1 MDNYERLPKNRF
13 ALKLT
18 LSIIAI
24 VIGVPYMFGLLAI
37 GIPIMTLAVLACVY
51 TCLQN
56 RDFQDGYWEGF
67 QKNCKMATIFLWIS
81 YIVEILIS
89 IICAVVVIWVL
100 WSKTNFFEGVRA
112 VIEGYRYEEP
122 ADDDDIND
130 LEGGYVDM
138 VDGFETFSMDGADI
152 TLPITLKDFMDAG
165 FYLKEDD
172 LQETIE
178 EHNSYSYPYYRTEDE
193 AYLGTIFIY
202 NTTSRDSK
210 VEDGIVG
217 GLTIN
222 KCENMDFEIVGGL
235 TFGSSPDEAFKVLG
249 TDVTE
254 KYKDGTYSYYTWQF
268 THGYA
273 TSIELDYD
281 ENKLDEVWIMNYATL
296 SDY

>member
-1 MDNYERLPKNRF
+1 MDNYERPTKKRF

-18 LSIIAI
+18 
-24 VIGVPYMFGLLAI
+24 F
-37 GIPIMTLAVLACVY
+37 
-51 TCLQN
+51 
-56 RDFQDGYWEGF
+56 
-67 QKNCKMATIFLWIS
+67 
-81 YIVEILIS
+81 S
-89 IICAVVVIWVL
+89 IICAVVVIWGV
-100 WSKTNFFEGVRA
+100 WNKTDFFEGIRA
-112 VIEGYRYEEP
+112 VLEEHNCED
-122 ADDDDIND
+122 ATEDDVND

-138 VDGFETFSMDGADI
+138 VAGFENFSMAGTDI
-152 TLPITLKDFMDAG
+152 TLPISLKNFMDAG

-178 EHNSYSYPYYRTEDE
+178 AHNSYSYPYYRTEDE
-193 AYLGTIFIY
+193 AHLGTIFIY
-202 NTTSRDSK
+202 NTRSRDCK

-222 KCENMDFEIVGGL
+222 NCENMDFKIVGGL

-254 KYKDGTYSYYTWQF
+254 KYKDGAYSSYIWQF